1 MYFYIPQSNPQ
12 FSRTERN
19 SAVNHRNPLQRT
31 LLLSLAVALPLALP
45 ASAQSDI
52 TAPNTIAIK
61 FDKTIIVSR
70 STPTLQVVVNPM
82 IAKGSPIHDGT
93 FAALKDL
100 GADYVR
106 YVPWNPYPKLSVAE
120 LDPPAN
126 GKTSWDFSLID
137 PYTKDFLAATH
148 DQGHST
154 VMNFSTIPA
163 WMFKTDKPV
172 TYPSDPNQV
181 FWDYTQGTDPV
192 DPSEKQIGDY
202 LARLVSWYT
211 QGGFTDELG
220 QKHTSGYHYK
230 FPIWEV
236 LNEPD
241 IEHSTTPED
250 YTRRYDAIVAAIHK
264 VSPDTKFM
272 GLGLAFTTANP
283 KYYEYFLNPKN
294 HKAGT
299 PLDYISYHFYASPD
313 PKEDINNWQYSF
325 FNQAD
330 QFLAGIR
337 FIKSTRDRLSPSTKM
352 DTDELGVILPTD
364 GAEIEYAKKHPDTKG
379 ALPDRIPALYW
390 NAAGSLYG
398 YLFIEE
404 SKLGIDVIGESQL
417 VGYPSQFPSVSMMDY
432 NNGKPNARYWVL
444 KLLVNN
450 FHPGDKLVET
460 SSGQGTSITSQAYIT
475 PTGKKLLLVNK
486 HNEPIEVTLPAEA
499 ASASVSTVD
508 QASGDNA
515 PRVLQQSGNKLT
527 LAPFAVSVVSW
538 K

>member
-1 MYFYIPQSNPQ
+1 MKSQQQLPRFL
-12 FSRTERN
+12 SRTTMT
-19 SAVNHRNPLQRT
+19 SLCIA
-31 LLLSLAVALPLALP
+31 LLSALP
-45 ASAQSDI
+45 ASAQLP
-52 TAPNTIAIK
+52 TTPPNTIVVD
-61 FDKTIIVSR
+61 FNKTVIISK

-120 LDPPAN
+120 LDPPTAD
-126 GKTSWDFSLID
+126 KTSWDFSLID
-137 PYTKDFLAATH
+137 PYTKDFLAATA

-181 FWDYTQGTDPV
+181 FWNYTQGKDLV
-192 DPSEKQIGDY
+192 DPSGKQVGDY

-220 QKHTSGYHYK
+220 KEHKSGYHYK
-230 FPIWEV
+230 FPYWEV

-241 IEHSTTPED
+241 IEHETTPES
-250 YTRRYDAIVAAIHK
+250 YTVRYDAIVEAIRK

-272 GLGLAFTTANP
+272 GLALAYTTKDP
-283 KYYEYFLNPKN
+283 KWYEYFLDPSH
-294 HKAGT
+294 HKPGI
-299 PLDYISYHFYASPD
+299 PIDYISYHFYSLPD
-313 PKEDINNWQYSF
+313 IKENIDDWQYTF

-330 QFLAGIR
+330 TFLAGIR
-337 FIKSTRDRLSPSTKM
+337 FIRETRDRLSPSTKM
-352 DTDELGVILPTD
+352 DTDELGMILPTD
-364 GAEIEYAKKHPDTKG
+364 LEEIAASK
-379 ALPDRIPALYW
+379 ALPDHIPATYW
-390 NAAGSLYG
+390 NAAGALYG

-404 SKLGIDVIGESQL
+404 AKLGVDVIGESQL
-417 VGYPSQFPSVSMMDY
+417 VGYPSQFPSVSMMNY

-444 KLLVNN
+444 KLIKDN

-460 SSGQGTSITSQAYIT
+460 SIGGMGSASDAQAFVT

-486 HNEPIEVTLPAEA
+486 RTSAVELTLPSDVKSATISAIDEA
-499 ASASVSTVD
+499 T
-508 QASGDNA
+508 GDGP
-515 PRVLQQSGNKLT
+515 PRVSQQSGDKLKLDT
-527 LAPFAVSVVSW
+527 VRSSRSHLAVTARQ
-538 K
+538 